1 MFIGIGLFNLFNL
14 LYHFFMV
21 RNLAPV
27 DYGHLNTLMAL
38 FMFITVPANTVQ
50 TTITKYVSSFQAQ
63 SQYPQVRG
71 FLRHFLFL
79 VATVASSFLLMMA
92 LGNSILSSFLQIS
105 SRSLILLTGVI
116 LFFAMVTPVPW
127 GGLQGLQRF
136 GLLAFNLF
144 VNGGLKLTLGILFV
158 LWGWGVLGA
167 MVAIALAYCITT
179 FISLLLL
186 WFILKEE
193 GMRVHKKEN
202 PRENDSSY
210 ISEAYRYFIPVGI
223 TLFCFTV
230 LTQIDLILVKH
241 FFTPIEAGYYSIAQ
255 MVGKIILFLP
265 LPVVMVMFP
274 KVSLMDAQRK
284 KTSPILMQSLMI
296 ASSFGILG
304 IIICHFFPSHIIQI
318 LTGTVYPECIPLIKL
333 FSINMTF
340 FSLTFILLYYHLAVQ
355 RKGFIYP
362 LLSLALIQVGSIV
375 LFHQTMIQVL
385 FIVATM
391 ALLLF
396 GINFFLAYRPYTGE
410 KRYLK
415 GSEAS

>member
-38 FMFITVPANTVQ
+38 FMLITVPANTVQ
-50 TTITKYVSSFQAQ
+50 TTITKFVSTFQAR
-63 SQYPQVRG
+63 SQHRQTRG
-71 FLRHFLFL
+71 FLSHFLLVMVTVAFFFFL
-79 VATVASSFLLMMA
+79 VIA
-92 LGNSILSSFLQIS
+92 LGSSILSSFLQIS
-105 SRSLILLTGVI
+105 SHGLIILTGII

-127 GGLQGLQRF
+127 GGLQALQRF

-210 ISEAYRYFIPVGI
+210 ISEAYRYFFPVGI
-223 TLFCFTV
+223 TLLCFMI

-241 FFTPIEAGYYSIAQ
+241 LFTPMEAGYYSIAQ
-255 MVGKIILFLP
+255 MVGKMILFLS

-274 KVSLMDAQRK
+274 KVSLLDAQRK
-284 KTSPILMQSLMI
+284 ETFPVLVRSLMV
-296 ASSFGILG
+296 AGSFCALGIL
-304 IIICHFFPSHIIQI
+304 ISHLFPDRIIQM
-318 LTGTVYPECIPLIKL
+318 LTGKVYPECIPLIRV

-340 FSLTFILLYYHLAVQ
+340 FSLTFILLYYHLATR
-355 RKGFIYP
+355 RKEVLYP
-362 LLSLALIQVGSIV
+362 LSLLTVIQVGAIA
-375 LFHQTMIQVL
+375 LFHETMIQIL
-385 FIVATM
+385 FIVGVVAFC
-391 ALLLF
+391 LL
-396 GINFFLAYRPYTGE
+396 GINFYLAYRP
-410 KRYLK
+410 
-415 GSEAS
+415 

>member
-1 MFIGIGLFNLFNL
+1 MFIGISLFNLFNL

-38 FMFITVPANTVQ
+38 FMLITVPANTVQ

-63 SQYPQVRG
+63 SQYAQVRG
-71 FLRHFLFL
+71 FLRHFLFMMAI
-79 VATVASSFLLMMA
+79 VAFSFFLLIA
-92 LGNSILSSFLQIS
+92 LGRSFISSFLQIS
-105 SRSLILLTGVI
+105 SYGLIILTGII

-127 GGLQGLQRF
+127 GGLQGLQKF
-136 GLLAFNLF
+136 GPLAFNLF
-144 VNGGLKLTLGILFV
+144 INGGLKLVLGILFV

-167 MVAIALAYCITT
+167 MAAIAFAYCLTT

-186 WFILKEE
+186 WFILEEE
-193 GMRVHKKEN
+193 GMRVHKRGN
-202 PRENDSSY
+202 PRAGDSSY

-223 TLFCFTV
+223 TLLCFMV

-255 MVGKIILFLP
+255 MAGKIILFLP

-274 KVSLMDAQRK
+274 KVSLMDAHRE

-296 ASSFGILG
+296 AGSLGILG
-304 IIICHFFPSHIIQI
+304 VIICHFFPSHIIQM
-318 LTGTVYPECIPLIKL
+318 LTGKVYPECIPLIKL

-355 RKGFIYP
+355 RKRFIYP
-362 LLSLALIQVGSIV
+362 LFSLTLIQVGSIV
-375 LFHQTMIQVL
+375 LFHQSMTQVL
-385 FIVATM
+385 LVVSIVGVC
-391 ALLLF
+391 LLGVNLF
-396 GINFFLAYRPYTGE
+396 LVYFPRQ
-410 KRYLK
+410 K
-415 GSEAS
+415 GMEG

>member
-1 MFIGIGLFNLFNL
+1 MFIGISLFNLFNL

-21 RNLAPV
+21 RNLVPV

-38 FMFITVPANTVQ
+38 FMLITVPANTVQ

-63 SQYPQVRG
+63 SQYAQVRG
-71 FLRHFLFL
+71 FLRHFLFMMAI
-79 VATVASSFLLMMA
+79 VAFSFFLLIA
-92 LGNSILSSFLQIS
+92 LGRSFISSFLQIS
-105 SRSLILLTGVI
+105 SYGLIILTGII

-127 GGLQGLQRF
+127 GGLQGLQKF
-136 GLLAFNLF
+136 GPLAFNLF
-144 VNGGLKLTLGILFV
+144 INGGLKLVLGILFV

-167 MVAIALAYCITT
+167 MAAIAFAYCLTT

-186 WFILKEE
+186 WFILEEE
-193 GMRVHKKEN
+193 GMRVHKREN
-202 PRENDSSY
+202 PRAGDSSY

-223 TLFCFTV
+223 TLLCFMV

-255 MVGKIILFLP
+255 MAGKIILFLP

-296 ASSFGILG
+296 AGSFGILG

-340 FSLTFILLYYHLAVQ
+340 FSLTFILLNYHLAVQ
-355 RKGFIYP
+355 RKRFIYP
-362 LLSLALIQVGSIV
+362 LFSLTLIQVGSIV
-375 LFHQTMIQVL
+375 LFHQTMAQVL
-385 FIVATM
+385 LVVSIVGVC
-391 ALLLF
+391 LLGVNLF
-396 GINFFLAYRPYTGE
+396 LVYFSRQ
-410 KRYLK
+410 K
-415 GSEAS
+415 GMEG